1 MNSHEHRVNQI
12 LNAPKDSCYVWNSN
26 DTTALGL
33 LLHKLGRGDIR
44 MVTLGSVYAPYRLYG
59 LVKPVVID
67 HEARVTPAVRLF
79 VSQLN
84 RDLRELSV
92 VPRCANVD

>member
-1 MNSHEHRVNQI
+1 MNTHEHRVNQI
-12 LNAPKDSCYVWNSN
+12 LNAPKDSYYVWSSN

-33 LLHKLGRGDIR
+33 LLHKLGRSDIR

-59 LVKPVVID
+59 LVRPVVID
-67 HEARVTPAVRLF
+67 HEAKVIPAVRLF

-84 RDLRELSV
+84 KGLKDARQR
-92 VPRCANVD
+92 

>member
-1 MNSHEHRVNQI
+1 MMMNNHERRVDQI
-12 LNAPKDSCYVWNSN
+12 LNAPKDSYYVWNSN

-44 MVTLGSVYAPYRLYG
+44 MVALGSVYAPYRLYG

-67 HEARVTPAVRLF
+67 HEAEVTPAVCLF

-84 RDLRELSV
+84 KGLEDARQR
-92 VPRCANVD
+92 

>member
-1 MNSHEHRVNQI
+1 MNTHERRVNQI
-12 LNAPKDSCYVWNSN
+12 LNAPKDSYYVWNSN

-84 RDLRELSV
+84 KGLEDARR
-92 VPRCANVD
+92 R

>member
-1 MNSHEHRVNQI
+1 MMNTHERRVNQI
-12 LNAPKDSCYVWNSN
+12 LNAPKDSYYVWNSN

-67 HEARVTPAVRLF
+67 HEAEVIPAVRLF

-84 RDLRELSV
+84 KGLKDASQW
-92 VPRCANVD
+92 

>member
-1 MNSHEHRVNQI
+1 MNNHEHRVNQI
-12 LNAPKDSCYVWNSN
+12 LNAPKDSYYVWNSN
-26 DTTALGL
+26 DLTSLEL

-44 MVTLGSVYAPYRLYG
+44 MVALGSVYAPYRLYG

-67 HEARVTPAVRLF
+67 HEAKVVPAVRLF

-84 RDLRELSV
+84 KELNDA
-92 VPRCANVD
+92 RQR